1 MTGQMDAEG
10 KKHHAQSGLDYLRDL
25 LKDWHGSAMA
35 ETMNMRLIA
44 VDEGTATFEA
54 FPSPKYYNPQM
65 RLHGGYAATLI
76 DSATGCAVQTKLP
89 MGIGYGTIE
98 LKVNYV
104 GKIDA
109 SVKRLLCT
117 GTVIHAGRTMLTADA
132 RLTDEHGKL
141 FAHGSG
147 TFLVYPKK

>member
-1 MTGQMDAEG
+1 MNADAQ
-10 KKHHAQSGLDYLRDL
+10 KHTTQSGLDYLRER

-44 VDEGTATFEA
+44 VEDGCATFEA

-89 MGIGYGTIE
+89 AGVGYGTIE

-104 GKIDA
+104 RRIDA
-109 SVKRLLCT
+109 EVGRLLCT

-132 RLTDEHGKL
+132 KLTDESGKL
-141 FAHGSG
+141 YAHGSG
-147 TFLVYPKK
+147 TFLVYPK

>member
-1 MTGQMDAEG
+1 MNAEAH
-10 KKHHAQSGLDYLRDL
+10 KHNAQSGLDYLRERL
-25 LKDWHGSAMA
+25 RDWHGSAMA

-44 VDEGTATFEA
+44 VEDGSATFEGL
-54 FPSPKYYNPQM
+54 PSPKYYNPQM

-89 MGIGYGTIE
+89 AGVGYGTIE

-104 GKIDA
+104 RRIDA
-109 SVKRLLCT
+109 DVGRLLCT

-132 RLTDEHGKL
+132 RLTDESGKL
-141 FAHGSG
+141 YAHGSG
-147 TFLVYPKK
+147 TFLVYPK

>member
-1 MTGQMDAEG
+1 MNADAQ
-10 KKHHAQSGLDYLRDL
+10 KHTTQSGLDYLRER

-44 VDEGTATFEA
+44 VDDGSATFEA

-89 MGIGYGTIE
+89 AGVGYGTIE

-104 GKIDA
+104 RRIDA
-109 SVKRLLCT
+109 EVGRLLCT

-132 RLTDEHGKL
+132 KLTDESGKL
-141 FAHGSG
+141 YAHGSG
-147 TFLVYPKK
+147 TFLVYPK

>member
-1 MTGQMDAEG
+1 MDAETD
-10 KKHHAQSGLDYLRDL
+10 KAARQSGLEYLRSL

-44 VDEGTATFEA
+44 VDDGSATFEA

-89 MGIGYGTIE
+89 ARVGYGTVE

-104 GKIDA
+104 RRIDA
-109 SVKRLLCT
+109 ETGRLLCT
-117 GTVIHAGRTMLTADA
+117 GNVIHAGRTLLTAEA
-132 RLTDEHGKL
+132 KVTDEAGKL
-141 FAHGSG
+141 YAHGSG
-147 TFLVYPKK
+147 TFLVYPT